1 VAPVRYMG
9 GNWFMGRTLL
19 VRLGWAIPTM
29 IVVTLLVFVL
39 LDLAP
44 GDPAR
49 LIAGENANEQVVQQI
64 RERLNLDD
72 PLIVRYVDWL
82 SGAVQGDLQTSLVS
96 NQPVTGRIASALPAT
111 FSLVGVAL
119 VVALTFA
126 LVVGTAPVLWR
137 HPLVDRVATVLASLA
152 ISVPGFWLGLILAST
167 FAVSLGWLP
176 AIGYEPIS
184 SGLWSW
190 LSHLI
195 LPAIALAML
204 TAGELA
210 RQLRASLMDAVQ
222 SDYALAAYAR
232 GISFRRVVLKHGLK
246 NAAIPVVT
254 VLGVRTSQLLGG
266 TVVIES
272 LFVISGVGRLTVNA
286 VFTRDIPI
294 VLGVVL
300 VTTVIVIAVNVM
312 VDLSYAYFNP
322 RARIS

>member
-1 VAPVRYMG
+1 
-9 GNWFMGRTLL
+9 MGRTLL
-19 VRLGWAIPTM
+19 ERLLWAIPTM

-49 LIAGENANEQVVQQI
+49 LIAGENANEEVVQQI

-72 PLIVRYVDWL
+72 PLLVRYVDWVT
-82 SGAVQGDLQTSLVS
+82 SAVQGDLGNSLVS
-96 NQPVTGRIASALPAT
+96 NQPVADRITSALPAT

-119 VVALTFA
+119 VLALVFA
-126 LVVGTAPVLWR
+126 LVVGTVPVLWR
-137 HPLVDRVATVLASLA
+137 HPAVDRIATVLASLS

-167 FAVSLGWLP
+167 FAVNFGWFP
-176 AIGYEPIS
+176 AIGYESMS
-184 SGLWSW
+184 SGLWPW
-190 LSHLI
+190 LRHLI
-195 LPAIALAML
+195 LPGIALAML

-232 GISFRRVVLKHGLK
+232 GLSFRRVVLKHGLK

-300 VTTVIVIAVNVM
+300 VTTAIVLAFNVL

-322 RARIS
+322 RARVS